1 MRKLGEGGFGSVF
14 LAKNLLDYNY
24 NAVKKIRLNVADPFS
39 RKVRKEV
46 ILLSSLNHPNI
57 VRYYQSWIEEV
68 ADLEEL
74 CAELCIEGSE

>member
-1 MRKLGEGGFGSVF
+1 MF

-39 RKVRKEV
+39 RKVKKEV

-57 VRYYQSWIEEV
+57 VRYYQSWIEEA
-68 ADLEEL
+68 ADLDEL
-74 CAELCIEGSE
+74 CAELGIEDSDER